1 MKKKEKVQEDD
12 ELGDPRVEW
21 REWDVACEPGPF
33 QELRVRAWLT
43 TCCLQ
48 VKWCGNNPP
57 PGGWRCTQFT
67 ELSSRHHQ
75 WTWRWWIIALFLRGR
90 AFSLP
95 CRWIPATAFAWALAS
110 YSKSLW
116 LRTTLVHL
124 SSTVSSPVT
133 ATPSLVLTH
142 GLLRKS
148 SLVEKDDERPWLPTM
163 GLSSSLG
170 ADDNGSS
177 SYEVSPEEFYGCYD
191 MLVSYSRSMLLVQ
204 WFIGVFWS
212 WNHGCSWKG
221 NVPVLCCG
229 ATLLHFLPT
238 AGMCCSCS
246 NCSFHQIKTATQR
259 TLPSIVTWAI
269 TI

>member
-1 MKKKEKVQEDD
+1 MVEGSTKKKLEDD
-12 ELGDPRVEW
+12 ELADLRVERIRCGLGTGAISGIACQSMAHYLLSEGQNDGETTPSW
-21 REWDVACEPGPF
+21 R
-33 QELRVRAWLT
+33 RS
-43 TCCLQ
+43 
-48 VKWCGNNPP
+48 
-57 PGGWRCTQFT
+57 CTQFT

-75 WTWRWWIIALFLRGR
+75 WTWRWWTIGLFLRR
-90 AFSLP
+90 AFSLL
-95 CRWIPATAFAWALAS
+95 CRWILATAFAWALAS

-191 MLVSYSRSMLLVQ
+191 MLVSYSRSMLLGQ

-238 AGMCCSCS
+238 AGMCCSSS